1 MIQKALSQAGLKRS
15 VSKTTGY
22 FVALVEDRLKAS
34 ARNTWLVLGII
45 SILVIAA
52 VAGAVYYAWS
62 GKASPVYQNT
72 AINYGEPVGTG
83 IAAANRHNV
92 YLLAGDK
99 GAGLEGFCTAF
110 AVSPSLLATNAHCV
124 AEALGKYRGVVA
136 SMNGATGRFYP
147 IARTVSHP
155 GYIAGRLS
163 LDAGLMEVRGTL
175 PSFCALAQGPHLG
188 ALAIGSPVFVY
199 GFPAKLSNPSSPEAT
214 LTRGEVGRL
223 TTTNLVVG
231 NSTTN
236 VLIQHSA
243 FISGGTSGSPMFDA
257 QGRVVGINSGGYA
270 DSGGALAG
278 YNYGIRIDVATALF
292 ASFQAR

>member
-1 MIQKALSQAGLKRS
+1 MIQKALSQAGLRRGAG
-15 VSKTTGY
+15 KTTGY
-22 FVALVEDRLKAS
+22 FVSLVEDRLKAN
-34 ARNTWLVLGII
+34 ARSTWVVLGVIGAI
-45 SILVIAA
+45 AIAA
-52 VAGAVYYAWS
+52 IAGAVYFAWS
-62 GKASPVYQNT
+62 SQVAPVYQNT

-83 IAAANRHNV
+83 IAAANRYNV
-92 YLLAGDK
+92 YLLAGDR

-155 GYIAGRLS
+155 GYVTGSLS
-163 LDAGLMEVRGTL
+163 LDVGLMEVRGTL
-175 PSFCALAQGPHLG
+175 PSFCTLAQGPHLG
-188 ALAIGSPVFVY
+188 ALAVGSTLFVY

-223 TTTNLVVG
+223 TTTGLVAG
-231 NSTTN
+231 NSATN

-270 DSGGALAG
+270 DSAGTLAG

-292 ASFQAR
+292 ASFQTR